1 MYFDLPEMTD
11 ADLTRS
17 VGAAQK
23 FVRTQMQQQDLLA
36 IMIYRGGTVQ
46 VRLDFS
52 DDRDHLV
59 QTLQEIIAIQSPDS
73 PEVSSADPR
82 STVLR
87 RAIQML
93 GSLSEKKKTLI
104 FFTVGES
111 RGQETQAELQE
122 TIDAAVRAN
131 VAIYPIDARG
141 LVAPAR

>member
-1 MYFDLPEMTD
+1 
-11 ADLTRS
+11 
-17 VGAAQK
+17 
-23 FVRTQMQQQDLLA
+23 MQPQDLLA

-93 GSLSEKKKTLI
+93 GSLSEKKKALI

-111 RGQETQAELQE
+111 RGQETQAEFQE
-122 TIDAAVRAN
+122 TIDAAMRAN